1 MTALSGQT
9 TPLGVWV
16 AIGISLAALIFA
28 MAVYTEVATMNTA
41 QVPADLTQ
49 QLSNLQSM
57 IGSMP
62 AVNQTPTTR
71 NVLVEWAMD
80 AAGLDS
86 FSPNLLVV
94 NQGDNVSVTFISNDT
109 GDGHTLTLI
118 SGNYNFQINLTANG
132 LSNSLTGQPFTTPP
146 TNNSPG
152 VTITGSAGSLTGV
165 GSFVATTPGVYKF
178 ACVYHRYM
186 YGFLVVLPNSA
197 YSP

>member
-1 MTALSGQT
+1 LSGQT

-28 MAVYTEVATMNTA
+28 MAVYTEVATMNTV

-49 QLSNLQSM
+49 QLNNLQSM

-71 NVLVEWAMD
+71 NLLVEWAMD

-109 GDGHTLTLI
+109 GDAHTFTLI
-118 SGNYNFQINLTANG
+118 SGTYNFQINLTANG
-132 LSNSLTGQPFTTPP
+132 LANSLTGETFTTPP
-146 TNNSPG
+146 TNNSPS
-152 VTITGSAGSLTGV
+152 VTITGSAGNLAGV

-178 ACVYHRYM
+178 VCVYHRYM

-197 YSP
+197 YSG